1 MGSYRDVLREGER
14 RLRESGRESSAA
26 KLLLLHF
33 SGLSATTL
41 YTDFTADMPDD
52 KEKAFFSALNEH
64 IEKHRPVQ
72 YITGEAFFYGYNFHV
87 DESALIPRYETEELV
102 MNLLMLLDERF
113 PSKTLDVVDVGTG
126 SGCIA
131 IALKKEAPRLHVV
144 ATDIEEDALTLAR
157 KNAESLDADVA
168 FFAGDTLDAVKDKNV
183 DVIVSNPPYIP
194 NEEALERIIVEHEPH
209 AALYG
214 GNDGLDFYRTIVRA
228 SKAILRAPGVLAF
241 EHAYDKKKELQTLIK
256 EVYPHAE
263 VWTLKDMQG
272 RNRMTFAVT
281 PGP

>member
-14 RLRESGRESSAA
+14 RLRESDRESSAA

-33 SGLSATTL
+33 SGLSATKL
-41 YTDFTADMPDD
+41 YTDFTAEMPDD
-52 KEKAFFSALNEH
+52 KEEAFFEALNEH

-102 MNLLMLLDERF
+102 MNLLMVLDERF
-113 PSKTLDVVDVGTG
+113 PDKALDVIDVGTG

-131 IALKKEAPRLHVV
+131 IALKKEAPQLHVV
-144 ATDIEEDALTLAR
+144 ATDIEDDALKLAR

-168 FFAGDTLDAVKDKNV
+168 FFAGDMLDAVKDKNF

-228 SKAILRAPGVLAF
+228 SKAMLNAPGVLAF
-241 EHAYDKKKELQTLIK
+241 EHAYDKKEELQALIE

-272 RNRMTFAVT
+272 RDRMTFAVT
-281 PGP
+281 GP